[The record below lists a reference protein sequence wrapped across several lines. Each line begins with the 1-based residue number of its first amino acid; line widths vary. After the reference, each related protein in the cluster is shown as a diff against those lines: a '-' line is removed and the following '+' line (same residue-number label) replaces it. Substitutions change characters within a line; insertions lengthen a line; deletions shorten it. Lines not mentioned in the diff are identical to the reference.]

1 MTKTDLLLQKRQGL
15 GGSTMEQKD
24 KQSEAT
30 AEVDFH
36 EAAIIDEQ
44 GNEIEIT
51 EDMVR
56 RAIHE
61 LDEEAYP
68 NAD

>member
-1 MTKTDLLLQKRQGL
+1 
-15 GGSTMEQKD
+15 MEQKG
-24 KQSEAT
+24 KQSEAAT
-30 AEVDFH
+30 EVDFH

-68 NAD
+68 DAD